1 MHVVCILMLYF
12 LVLQEPQEIAFGE
25 PYYVDQ
31 FTANVHRKVTQMD
44 KLYYVPLCSTLEKMM
59 ELDDYQ
65 SEVLNPHMSTSNDCL
80 GDFCDGSLYKSHP
93 LFSLDPSALQ
103 IIGYYDD
110 VEVVNPLGSYVK
122 KHKLGCLFFFLGN
135 VRPQYRSILK
145 NIQLVAVGRSEDIQH
160 YGLNAFLSPFV
171 EDLKTLYCDGIV
183 ASVGGELRTFRGALL
198 AFLADTLAA
207 HAVGGFKG
215 SVFCS
220 AHMSYVHDYIRTIKE
235 CFLESS
241 CTLRTSTSYFEQCSL
256 LSGALRVHYS
266 KIYGIN
272 YVCIRGSTWIL
283 SH

>member
-1 MHVVCILMLYF
+1 MHVVCILMLCF
-12 LVLQEPQEIAFGE
+12 LVLQEPQELAFGE

-31 FTANVHRKVTQMD
+31 FTANVHRKVSQTD
-44 KLYYVPLCSTLEKMM
+44 KFYYVPLCSTLGKMM

-93 LFSLDPSALQ
+93 LFSLDPYALQ

-110 VEVVNPLGSYVK
+110 VEVVNPLGSYVE

-145 NIQLVAVGRSEDIQH
+145 NIQVVAVGRSEDIQH

-171 EDLKTLYCDGIV
+171 EDLKKLYCD

-215 SVFCS
+215 S
-220 AHMSYVHDYIRTIKE
+220 MSFALRICRTCMITSEQIKE

-241 CTLRTSTSYFEQCSL
+241 CTLRTPTSYFEQCSL
-256 LSGALRVHYS
+256 LSGALEGTLL
-266 KIYGIN
+266 KD
-272 YVCIRGSTWIL
+272 IRN
-283 SH
+283 